1 MLQNATKMLQIF
13 LCDVCNYETERKY
26 CYKKHLLT
34 RKHRNAT
41 KKLQKVASNPDS
53 ILSSYIESPKQSFL
67 NDPGH
72 NATKMLQKS
81 CKKLQKKSFNNYKCD
96 TCGKSYKHKTSLYR
110 HVRICTLNNPLPP
123 PQPAQNDQNQDISSL
138 LKIVKSSQDLQ
149 TKMMDVFK
157 EMSQTNITNTI
168 NNNQQ
173 ISINVFLNEH
183 CKEAM
188 NLTDFVDNIKVNSQD
203 LNVLTE
209 LGHVQGYANIILK
222 ALKNLPSIERP
233 IHCSDTKKMEFYV
246 KDHNNWGKDNG
257 EKMEQ
262 AIEDISVRNIKK
274 LKEWEHE
281 NPDYENN
288 PKTNEQW
295 NNIIKN
301 IIGGYNP
308 TQQQQNKKNIIRQIS
323 ASIDINEAIK
333 QLKS

>member
-1 MLQNATKMLQIF
+1 MLQNATKKLQIF

-41 KKLQKVASNPDS
+41 KKLQKVASDPKS
-53 ILSSYIESPKQSFL
+53 ILSSYIEQQHPTFL
-67 NDPGH
+67 EAPGH
-72 NATKMLQKS
+72 NATKMLPKS
-81 CKKLQKKSFNNYKCD
+81 CKKLQKKSSSNYKCD

-110 HVRICTLNNPLPP
+110 HVRICTLNNPP
-123 PQPAQNDQNQDISSL
+123 PQTTQNEQNQDISSL

-209 LGHVQGYANIILK
+209 LGHVQGYASIFLN

-233 IHCSDTKKMEFYV
+233 IHCCDTKKMEFYV
-246 KDHNNWGKDNG
+246 KDDDNWGKDNG
-257 EKMEQ
+257 QKMEK

-274 LKEWEHE
+274 LKEWEQE

-288 PKTNEQW
+288 PQTNEQW